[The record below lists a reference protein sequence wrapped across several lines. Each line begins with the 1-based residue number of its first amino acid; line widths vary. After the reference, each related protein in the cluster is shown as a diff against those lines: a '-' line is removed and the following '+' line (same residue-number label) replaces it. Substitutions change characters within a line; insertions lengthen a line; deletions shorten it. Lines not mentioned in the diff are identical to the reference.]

1 MLMSYVEHSN
11 MSENLSDEFVVDV
24 TIDVLKWNNCC
35 YCGYFE
41 REYAMHTHTDS
52 SANNLH
58 NMAKAHPSSTTTI
71 NTSGNSTNLTKH
83 THTLNRTLWW
93 WLLCT
98 CKYVSTRNRHENVS
112 TAEIY
117 ILYIK
122 YILSSVQIYSIKM
135 HVPNASVSLFCFV
148 SAPPSH
154 LYLIQYDCIRSIQ
167 RPCEMSNEHKITK

>member
-1 MLMSYVEHSN
+1 MSPLMCLNEIIVAIVGI
-11 MSENLSDEFVVDV
+11 L
-24 TIDVLKWNNCC
+24 
-35 YCGYFE
+35 
-41 REYAMHTHTDS
+41 RESMQCTHTPTVKQIICIIWQKRIRHQQQRS
-52 SANNLH
+52 IPVAIPQISQN
-58 NMAKAHPSSTTTI
+58 
-71 NTSGNSTNLTKH
+71 

-154 LYLIQYDCIRSIQ
+154 LYLIKYDCIRSIQ